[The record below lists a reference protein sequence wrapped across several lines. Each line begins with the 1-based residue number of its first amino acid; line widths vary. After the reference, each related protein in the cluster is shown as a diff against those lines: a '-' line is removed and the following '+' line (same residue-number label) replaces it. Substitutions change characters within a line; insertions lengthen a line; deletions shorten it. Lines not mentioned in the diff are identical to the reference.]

1 MAATPATEPSRD
13 TTKSHESILDK
24 SLSFLGWDDVG
35 GEACFF
41 DDGYITRASIR
52 LHAPGKKLWGHHA
65 ITLSSSRFRN
75 DTVETLPT
83 DTPLARFEAEQVS
96 PPQASRKRRSQ
107 ATDELDEDDEDDGQH
122 LCGGV
127 PSSDTKSASKFEL
140 AGHGQ
145 MVDTIAK
152 RVKDQIA
159 QEVER
164 LADNCLN
171 NTIQQ
176 KLSQFHQQK
185 TDVKAEV
192 DKSRWLFGRTMEHAD
207 KVKSEM
213 GAAMYDFK
221 KEMKTMMQGFEEEQR
236 APIDSLETKLKAH
249 QTKEL
254 KEMQSQVLQTI
265 LDGDECT
272 VVFTFSDEAGLPN
285 EAAT

>member
-1 MAATPATEPSRD
+1 
-13 TTKSHESILDK
+13 L
-24 SLSFLGWDDVG
+24 
-35 GEACFF
+35 
-41 DDGYITRASIR
+41 
-52 LHAPGKKLWGHHA
+52 
-65 ITLSSSRFRN
+65 
-75 DTVETLPT
+75 
-83 DTPLARFEAEQVS
+83 
-96 PPQASRKRRSQ
+96 RKPRRK
-107 ATDELDEDDEDDGQH
+107 ATDEPDEDDEDDGEH
-122 LCGGV
+122 HGRAV
-127 PSSDTKSASKFEL
+127 PSSDTKSASEFEL
-140 AGHGQ
+140 AGYGE

-152 RVKDQIA
+152 LVKDQIA
-159 QEVER
+159 QEIER

-171 NTIQQ
+171 NAIKQ

-185 TDVKAEV
+185 TDVKAEL

-207 KVKSEM
+207 KVESEM

-236 APIDSLETKLKAH
+236 ASIDSLETKLEAH